1 MGVYLLFI
9 RLGIGKIVGG
19 DAAYFLVIDEEE
31 PIIAFVSS
39 VPYVSNAKYLA
50 HQKIP
55 FIRYSKS
62 YIFCNMLQ

>member
-50 HQKIP
+50 HLAHQI
-55 FIRYSKS
+55 
-62 YIFCNMLQ
+62 